1 MPISLK
7 RGRATALGGVPI
19 LAARFSDADERD
31 RHRGTSHHTQAVLDL
46 CLGEVVVSFVEAGDG
61 RREACTGLSLSH
73 MGRGP
78 DEEASHL
85 AAVFAAGRS
94 AAERVR

>member
-1 MPISLK
+1 
-7 RGRATALGGVPI
+7 
-19 LAARFSDADERD
+19 
-31 RHRGTSHHTQAVLDL
+31 
-46 CLGEVVVSFVEAGDG
+46 VVVSFVEAGDG

-85 AAVFAAGRS
+85 AAAFAAGRS